1 MLFIWCLKT
10 NDSNDISYSPIGL
23 KGFDYIMKSYILN
36 LVPIYMA
43 IFISHKQ
50 FIINLLVLI
59 INIDS
64 FFNNSFFF

>member
-1 MLFIWCLKT
+1 
-10 NDSNDISYSPIGL
+10 
-23 KGFDYIMKSYILN
+23 MKSYILN

-64 FFNNSFFF
+64 FFNNSFFFKISHTQWSYLLFSIEFDS